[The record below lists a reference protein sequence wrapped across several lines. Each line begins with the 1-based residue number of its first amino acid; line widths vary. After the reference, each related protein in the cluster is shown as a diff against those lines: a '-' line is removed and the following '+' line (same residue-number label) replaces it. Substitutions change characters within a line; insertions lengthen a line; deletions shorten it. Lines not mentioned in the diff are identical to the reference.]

1 MPDLPTVEPDGIRVV
16 DEDGE
21 DRNGGVRRHGHEAR
35 FNASDVGHDA
45 VDWDTRVAES
55 GLRYG
60 VVLRKWILVLRHCPV
75 ER

>member
-1 MPDLPTVEPDGIRVV
+1 MPDLPTVEPDGICVV

-21 DRNGGVRRHGHEAR
+21 HGNGGVRGNGHEAR
-35 FNASDVGHDA
+35 FNTSNVGHDA
-45 VDWDTRVAES
+45 IDWDTRVAEC

-60 VVLRKWILVLRHCPV
+60 VVLRKWVLVLRYYPV